1 MYQIL
6 RRSPERPAQ
15 PGLEART
22 ATFPLILHMQ
32 ENRSHLSDEARS
44 AVAALA
50 VALMAAAILPAFQG
64 LLFVPVCAL
73 GGLAALTFALEHHA
87 RVQPASETL
96 ELIGNVVR
104 HCDSAGRATEIPA
117 ERTRLATLGRAES
130 DLRLF
135 LETHGTRI
143 EVARCLAQHER
154 REVATLVSDALTQ
167 AAMSGGPAWP

>member
-6 RRSPERPAQ
+6 RRSHERPA
-15 PGLEART
+15 PHGPEACG
-22 ATFPLILHMQ
+22 APNPLILHMQ
-32 ENRSHLSDEARS
+32 ENRSHLSEDARS

-50 VALMAAAILPAFQG
+50 LALMAAAILPAFEG

-73 GGLAALTFALEHHA
+73 GALAVLTFALERHA
-87 RVQPASETL
+87 RSQPASETL
-96 ELIGNVVR
+96 EVTGHMVR
-104 HCDSAGRATEIPA
+104 HIGSDGRAIELRA
-117 ERTRLATLGRAES
+117 GLARLALQGREDT

-154 REVATLVSDALTQ
+154 REVAALMQ
-167 AAMSGGPAWP
+167 AALAQGGRP